1 MKKPQD
7 EEPSTEVNNEIPKE
21 RYISPKKRQ
30 QIIDELRLIQYNII
44 MEYQKI
50 ANLIDDTSNKP
61 SKFRTKNWVEINDE
75 SRKTYNF
82 NSQIKF
88 KTTILKFSLCDY
100 SDAYIL
106 VKGKIMINGAG
117 ADAAAT
123 QADERDKGAA
133 FKNCAPFTNCISEIS
148 NTQVDNA
155 KDIDIVMPMYNL
167 IEYSD
172 NYAKTTGSLWQYFR
186 DEPDDNL
193 EDSESFKSKIKITGK
208 TPHDNNEKDV
218 EIMVPLKYLSNF
230 WRTLEMPLINC
241 EVNLILTWSLICV
254 ITNSNGAGTFEIT
267 DTKLYVPVV
276 TLSTQE
282 NAKLLQQLKSCFK
295 RVINWNKHLSKPE
308 LLRRNPNLNHL
319 VEPSF
324 QGINRF
330 FVLAFEN
337 DTQRTSHSDYYLPN
351 VEIKDYNIMI
361 NGKNVFDQPIK
372 NNKVT
377 YENIRKIATGQG
389 NDYTTG
395 CLLDCPYF
403 MDTYKMIAV
412 DLSKQQTLDAD
423 PRAIQQINFTANLDR
438 TSTTV
443 YFILEEAK
451 ETILDFSQGTVKV
464 L

>member
-1 MKKPQD
+1 
-7 EEPSTEVNNEIPKE
+7 
-21 RYISPKKRQ
+21 
-30 QIIDELRLIQYNII
+30 

-50 ANLIDDTSNKP
+50 SNLIDDTSNQP

-75 SRKTYNF
+75 SRGTYNV

-88 KTTILKFSLCDY
+88 KTTMLKSSLCDY

-106 VKGKIMINGAG
+106 VKGTIKITGAG
-117 ADAAAT
+117 ANAAAR
-123 QADERDKGAA
+123 QADERDKGVA
-133 FKNCAPFTNCISEIS
+133 FKTCAPFTNCISEIN

-155 KDIDIVMPMYNL
+155 KDIGIVMPMYNL

-186 DEPDDNL
+186 DEPDDDL

-208 TPHDNNEKDV
+208 TLNNGNEKDV

-230 WRTLEMPLINC
+230 WGTLEIPLINC
-241 EVNLILTWSLICV
+241 EVNLILTWSSTCV
-254 ITNSNGAGTFEIT
+254 ITDSNGAGTFEIN

-282 NAKLLQQLKSCFK
+282 NTKLLQQLKSGFK
-295 RVINWNKHLSKPE
+295 RVINWNKYLSKPE
-308 LLRRNPNLNHL
+308 LLAQNTNLNHL

-337 DTQRTSHSDYYLPN
+337 DIQRLSHSNYYLPN
-351 VEIKDYNIMI
+351 VEIKNYNIMI
-361 NGKNVFDQPIK
+361 NGGNFFDQPIK

-389 NDYTTG
+389 DDYRTG
-395 CLLDCPYF
+395 CLLDYPYF
-403 MDTYKMIAV
+403 MGIYKMIAV
-412 DLSKQQTLDAD
+412 DLSKQQALDAD

-438 TSTTV
+438 AGNTRV
-443 YFILEEAK
+443 YFVLEEAK